1 MYDDDD
7 DDDDDKGEMKSMSE
21 MLYSRSQ
28 MIDWSLKLLQVQLL
42 ANSPL
47 KPHCTAQR
55 AGDAC

>member
-28 MIDWSLKLLQVQLL
+28 MID
-42 ANSPL
+42 
-47 KPHCTAQR
+47 
-55 AGDAC
+55 